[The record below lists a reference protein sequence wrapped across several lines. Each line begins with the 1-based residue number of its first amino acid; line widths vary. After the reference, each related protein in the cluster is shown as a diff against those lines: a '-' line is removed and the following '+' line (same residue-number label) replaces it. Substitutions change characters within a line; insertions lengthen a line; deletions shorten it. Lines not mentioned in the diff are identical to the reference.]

1 MAVVEVIK
9 YTGSPD
15 VFAWKYPSEEL
26 GTWTQLI
33 VNESQE
39 ALLFKGGRA
48 FDLFGPGRHTLSTA
62 NIPLLSEFIKL
73 PFGGRSPFAAEV
85 WYVNRQASLDVKW
98 GTPTP
103 IQLSDPKY
111 HVFLPVTAY
120 GQFGV
125 RIVST
130 KDFLIKLVGTLP
142 TLTKDDL
149 VRFFRGVYLT
159 ETRNAISSYLVDN
172 GVSILEINAHLVEIS
187 DYLAQQIRPILAEY
201 GIDLI
206 NFYVND
212 IGVPE
217 SDEAVKKLK
226 TALSKKAEMNIIGY
240 NYRQERSFNTLEAA
254 AANEG
259 AGQSGLLGAGLGLGM
274 GVSMGTAVGGQFG
287 TLATVLDTSTSREC
301 PKCHTHVPD
310 KVTFCPECGND
321 LRAKESE
328 SIQFTC
334 TNCNATF
341 PNAFKFCPE
350 CGMPRPQ
357 ETACPQCGHPVEAT
371 SKFCPE
377 CGASLQQNPSSS
389 TTADSDVEPCTDS
402 EK

>member
-1 MAVVEVIK
+1 MAVVEVVK

-15 VFAWKYPSEEL
+15 VYAWKYPSEEL

-62 NIPLLSEFIKL
+62 NIPLLTEFVKL
-73 PFGGRSPFAAEV
+73 PFGGRSPFSAEV

-125 RIVST
+125 RIANAR
-130 KDFLIKLVGTLP
+130 DFLIKLVGTVP

-149 VRFFRGVYLT
+149 TRFFRGVYLT
-159 ETRNAISSYLVDN
+159 ETRNAISSYLVNN
-172 GVSILEINAHLVEIS
+172 GVSILEINAYLVEIS
-187 DYLAQQIRPILAEY
+187 EYLAQQIRPVLAEY
-201 GIDLI
+201 GIELI

-212 IGVPE
+212 VSAPDT
-217 SDEAVKKLK
+217 DEAVRQLK
-226 TALSKKAEMNIIGY
+226 TALSKKAEMNIVGY
-240 NYRQERSFNTLEAA
+240 TYRQERSFNTLEAA
-254 AANEG
+254 AANQG

-274 GVSMGTAVGGQFG
+274 GVSMGAAVGDQFG
-287 TLATVLDTSTSREC
+287 TLATVLDASSSREC
-301 PKCHTHVPD
+301 RKCHARVPE
-310 KVTFCPECGND
+310 KATFCPECGND
-321 LRAKESE
+321 LKAAEEDDSAVV
-328 SIQFTC
+328 SC
-334 TNCNATF
+334 SNCSAAVPATY
-341 PNAFKFCPE
+341 NFCPE
-350 CGMPRPQ
+350 CGAP
-357 ETACPQCGHPVEAT
+357 CPKEVHCPVCGRTVDET

-377 CGASLQQNPSSS
+377 CGTRLRGNEAPPADDHSEDEGQQ
-389 TTADSDVEPCTDS
+389 TR
-402 EK
+402 